1 MPAGPPTDVRA
12 ATGNR
17 RIFLSW
23 KPPAYDG
30 GRPLERFMV
39 EIAHDKYSRTS
50 CADPHGCVED
60 VLAHQA
66 LDGHV
71 GHTGEWAR
79 MDDVEPTADALE
91 WSLVNAEPFTPD
103 CLSAPDYDND
113 FIQSACPSLLLT
125 PAAAGT
131 SGSVRLRA
139 GVLPP
144 SGEYPV
150 STTVPQAEQLK
161 ESVFVANSP
170 DPQWQ
175 PGKCVAA
182 DGQSVPGVIT
192 LSLAL
197 IGADEAL
204 QKQECHALCMAH
216 QTPPEWRDMKTY
228 ASGRKRGCEL
238 VTGVG
243 WPTRGCYLHTSPKT
257 QTANGSP
264 HHFCKIFNLPS
275 AARRRR
281 LLSASAAAP
290 GGADLRALAQVAPNE
305 TDASEWGHS
314 VAPRQRVA
322 GAAALSAPTCV
333 LPKPAN
339 VVPQY
344 VVLRDGQVTSSLCA
358 ALSERPC

>member
-1 MPAGPPTDVRA
+1 
-12 ATGNR
+12 
-17 RIFLSW
+17 
-23 KPPAYDG
+23 
-30 GRPLERFMV
+30 MV